1 MWPFKKRKPESPEEK
16 QALANLDEVTR
27 EVAGAE
33 MEKGALRRAPYGGYG
48 RGGLGPV
55 GLDQAVETL
64 VHGDPDPPGGP
75 SMHDVM
81 HGADVDEDDPKP

>member
-16 QALANLDEVTR
+16 EALAKLDEATR

-33 MEKGALRRAPYGGYG
+33 MEKGALRSAALSPGQ
-48 RGGLGPV
+48 LGPV
-55 GLDQAVETL
+55 GADQAADVML
-64 VHGDPDPPGGP
+64 HGDPDPPDDR

-81 HGADVDEDDPKP
+81 HSDDAKQ